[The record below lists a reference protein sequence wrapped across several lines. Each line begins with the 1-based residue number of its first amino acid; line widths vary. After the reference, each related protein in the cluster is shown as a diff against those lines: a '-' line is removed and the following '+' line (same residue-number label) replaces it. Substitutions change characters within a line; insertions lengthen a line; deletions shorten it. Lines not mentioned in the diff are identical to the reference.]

1 LSCFSYNDLN
11 PCQRVIPAFVP
22 IQPCCPSDPCPP
34 RPCPPCPCPP
44 YPCPYPPT
52 PPVCDPRTPSYAFYY
67 TTASQAVAAGNG
79 VVFGAG
85 SSTPD
90 ISLSNGNLLFA
101 KPGIYLI
108 QYKTS
113 ITAPVA
119 GTTISLSLNGFQ
131 VAGTTVVTTTDTG
144 YSGQAIV
151 NISAGGLVSLK
162 VSAATTVAF
171 ASITA
176 VRISC

>member
-1 LSCFSYNDLN
+1 MSCFSYNDLN
-11 PCQRVIPAFVP
+11 PCHRVIPAFVP
-22 IQPCCPSDPCPP
+22 IQPCCPCCPP
-34 RPCPPCPCPP
+34 DPCPPCPCP
-44 YPCPYPPT
+44 CPPT
-52 PPVCDPRTPSYAFYY
+52 PPVCDPRVPSYAFYY

-90 ISLSNGNLLFA
+90 IVLSNGALLFS

-108 QYKTS
+108 QYQIS
-113 ITAPVA
+113 LTAPVA

-131 VAGTTVVTTTDTG
+131 VAGSTVVTTTDTG

-151 NISAGGLVSLK
+151 SVPAGGIVSLT
-162 VSAATTVAF
+162 VSAASTVSF